1 MNILIGIIAGI
12 LGGLVGVGGGVI
24 MIPLMILAHRIS
36 QKSAHGTSLV
46 VLIFTGL
53 SGAATYA
60 LKGSVDY
67 QASLFLA
74 LTAMISAR
82 SGAHYCHVVPDV
94 HLRRYFGIFILVVAF
109 LLIFK
114 LFLPALHY
122 TAQGWTKITVLLV
135 IGLFSGFLSGLLG
148 VGGGVVM
155 VPAMVLILGMSQH
168 TAQGSSLL
176 TMVPAGAVGAFTHW
190 RLGNVQ
196 AKLLPGLICGIMA
209 GTFIGGTAA
218 NLMPEQPLRILF
230 ASVLVWMGLRFLKST
245 RAEC

>member
-12 LGGLVGVGGGVI
+12 LGGLAGVGGSVI
-24 MIPLMILAHRIS
+24 MIPLMIIAHQIS

-46 VLIFTGL
+46 VLVFTGL

-74 LTAMISAR
+74 LTAMISVR
-82 SGAHYCHVVPDV
+82 SGARYCHVVPDAR
-94 HLRRYFGIFILVVAF
+94 LRKYFGIFLLVVVF
-109 LLIFK
+109 LLILK
-114 LFLPALHY
+114 PFLPVPHY
-122 TAQGWTKITVLLV
+122 PVQGWIKITVLLA
-135 IGLFSGFLSGLLG
+135 IGLFTGFLSGLLG
-148 VGGGVVM
+148 VGGGAVM

-196 AKLLPGLICGIMA
+196 AKLLPGLICGIIA

-230 ASVLVWMGLRFLKST
+230 AVVL
-245 RAEC
+245 A